1 MQPGIQN
8 LLRLAV
14 LPWTNYG
21 NWQEPQRMTECTWRS
36 LRGHSRVP
44 VSGYVYIGICMHMFM
59 YTYLYGYKTLLPTS
73 SYPAKTHGE
82 NELPTG
88 FMLSGSCTSNS
99 SLIHPFLRN
108 RNERQPWSA
117 MTGGDRAY
125 HKNAQWKTETKWQI
139 LLHQTLNSQL
149 MYINVSPGK
158 KQASVDRLWRAM
170 HGKYY
175 ALSPGPLLPCLISS
189 PFALGGPRHRGSPA
203 VIQMLCILWLRGPY
217 KHHFTPSGG
226 CGFIWVIF

>member
-1 MQPGIQN
+1 
-8 LLRLAV
+8 
-14 LPWTNYG
+14 
-21 NWQEPQRMTECTWRS
+21 MTECTWSS
-36 LRGHSRVP
+36 LRVHSHVP
-44 VSGYVYIGICMHMFM
+44 VSGYVYIGICTHMFM
-59 YTYLYGYKTLLPTS
+59 YTYLYGYETLLPTS
-73 SYPAKTHGE
+73 SYPAKTRWE

-99 SLIHPFLRN
+99 SLIHPFLQN

-117 MTGGDRAY
+117 MTGDRAY

-139 LLHQTLNSQL
+139 LLHHALNSQL

-175 ALSPGPLLPCLISS
+175 ALSPGPLLPVRS
-189 PFALGGPRHRGSPA
+189 PVSHLPLLLLEARGTGGPLQLFKCCAFFGSGVLTNTISLLPVGVA
-203 VIQMLCILWLRGPY
+203 SFEWS
-217 KHHFTPSGG
+217 FT
-226 CGFIWVIF
+226 V